1 MPVKKLSIRK
11 IGQMMFFNPKPVW
24 LKGHDHLVSIPFT
37 NSFVFYPYND
47 DQADEKELNEYYNKF
62 GYTVIRRPKFENE
75 YTYTSPQ
82 LTWKVLILE
91 PNYDERKIDEGC
103 NMVAT
108 FFRNYWEKNGAK
120 LPEQ

>member
-1 MPVKKLSIRK
+1 MYSQHPD
-11 IGQMMFFNPKPVW
+11 W

-47 DQADEKELNEYYNKF
+47 DEADEKELNDYYNKF
-62 GYTVIRRPKFENE
+62 GYTVIRRPKIENE

-82 LTWKVLILE
+82 LAWKVLILE

-103 NMVAT
+103 NMIAT
-108 FFRNYWEKNGAK
+108 FFRNYWVKNGVK